1 MNLRNEIVLLAIGC
15 LFFDQTVWA
24 AQAIQ
29 NSQEYLD
36 RDLSVK
42 SSERVISSV
51 PEINSEI
58 AGNVKFYLKKLI
70 INSDVKG
77 NDINEEVYTITKKY
91 AEKEVSIKDLN
102 MAVAEITACFRK
114 NGYPA
119 ATAYLPQQASKDGTI
134 QIDVEVGRYGKIIIE
149 NGSSLKTKVVERL
162 SSVLHE
168 GEIIRTKKL
177 ETVLHN
183 IIDLGGVRAGG
194 IMRPGTAIGETDIV
208 IRVED
213 GKRDSYVL
221 YSENHG
227 SKSSG
232 RYRYGVVANWYE
244 MAGVG
249 DHLAINGSVSNEE
262 QHNYGIQYDQLIG
275 KDGTKLGI
283 SVSRTDYELGS
294 HYSAI
299 GAVGEATT
307 VGVNGSTPLWKTST
321 SRMGVYYGWDYRKLQ
336 DELREFDYLI
346 EKHSNAFYLGINGM
360 ENISKTNLNYDLTFY
375 AGRLSYDD
383 AHIGSIP
390 LQAENDGKYSKA
402 LLNISALHRFDRNVD
417 LLVKAQVQQ
426 AGNNLD
432 SSEQIYLGGANAVRA
447 YPQGE
452 ASGDEG
458 YQATAELRYHT
469 KVPGLKLS
477 TFFDIG
483 HVKYTQNG
491 SMPGGTTLK
500 GWGIG
505 IAYNEPNGYW
515 ARVDYARRIGLAKDA
530 SDDAKDRDRIWFVVG
545 KSW

>member
-1 MNLRNEIVLLAIGC
+1 MTGVGLLIS
-15 LFFDQTVWA
+15 QTVLA

-29 NSQEYLD
+29 NSQEYVD
-36 RDLSVK
+36 RDLSIK
-42 SSERVISSV
+42 SSESVIDTFPKTSNVISSD
-51 PEINSEI
+51 
-58 AGNVKFYLKKLI
+58 VKFNLKKLI
-70 INSDVKG
+70 VNGGLKNNS
-77 NDINEEVYTITKKY
+77 INEEVQSVTKKY
-91 AEKEVSIKDLN
+91 DGKEVSIKDLN
-102 MAVAEITACFRK
+102 TAVSEITTCFRK

-134 QIDVEVGRYGKIIIE
+134 QINVEVGRYGKIIIE
-149 NGSSLKTKVVERL
+149 NDSSLKTSVVERL
-162 SSVLHE
+162 SSVLKK
-168 GEIIRTKKL
+168 GEVIRGSKL

-183 IIDLGGVRAGG
+183 IIDLGGVKAGG
-194 IMRPGTAIGETDIV
+194 IMRPGSVIGETDVV

-213 GKRDSYVL
+213 GKHDSYVL
-221 YSENHG
+221 YSENYG

-244 MAGVG
+244 LAGIG
-249 DHLAINGSVSNEE
+249 DHLTVNGSVSNEE
-262 QHNYGIQYDQLIG
+262 QHNYGIQYDKLVG
-275 KDGTKLGI
+275 KDGTNLGI
-283 SVSRTDYELGS
+283 GISRTDYELGS
-294 HYSAI
+294 HYSAL

-307 VGVNGSTPLWKTST
+307 VGINGSTPLWKTST
-321 SRMGVYYGWDYRKLQ
+321 SRMGLNYGWDYRKLQ
-336 DELREFDYLI
+336 DELREFDYLV
-346 EKHSNAFYLGINGM
+346 EKHSNAFYFGINGI
-360 ENISKTNLNYDLTFY
+360 ERIAKTNFNYDLTLY
-375 AGRLSYDD
+375 AGHLSYDD
-383 AHIGSIP
+383 AYVGGIP
-390 LQAENDGKYSKA
+390 LQVENDGKYSKA
-402 LLNISALHRFDRNVD
+402 LLNISTLHQFDRNVD

-458 YQATAELRYHT
+458 YQTTVELRYHT
-469 KVPGLKLS
+469 KVPGLTLS

-491 SMPGGTTLK
+491 SIPGGTTLK

-530 SDDAKDRDRIWFVVG
+530 TDDAKDKDRIWFVVG

>member
-1 MNLRNEIVLLAIGC
+1 MALRKQIILMTIGGVLIS
-15 LFFDQTVWA
+15 QTAWA

-29 NSQEYLD
+29 NSQEYID
-36 RDLSVK
+36 KDLSVRN
-42 SSERVISSV
+42 SERVITTSPETSNAISSD
-51 PEINSEI
+51 
-58 AGNVKFYLKKLI
+58 VKFYLKRLI
-70 INSDVKG
+70 VNGEFLG
-77 NDINEEVYTITKKY
+77 NDISEGLQVITKTY
-91 AEKEVSIKDLN
+91 DGKEVSIKDLN
-102 MAVAEITACFRK
+102 TAVAEITTCFRK

-134 QIDVEVGRYGKIIIE
+134 QINVEVGRYGNIIIE
-149 NGSSLKTKVVERL
+149 NESRLKTSVVERL
-162 SSVLHE
+162 SSVLQK
-168 GEIIRTKKL
+168 GDVIRGKKL

-194 IMRPGTAIGETDIV
+194 IMRPGSVLGETDVV

-221 YSENHG
+221 YGENYG

-232 RYRYGVVANWYE
+232 RYRYGVAANLYE
-244 MAGVG
+244 LSGVG
-249 DHLAINGSVSNEE
+249 DHLAINGSVSSEE
-262 QHNYGIQYDQLIG
+262 QHNYGIQYDQLVG

-283 SVSRTDYELGS
+283 GISRTDYELGS
-294 HYSAI
+294 HYSAL
-299 GAVGEATT
+299 GAVGEAIT
-307 VGVNGSTPLWKTST
+307 VGINGSTPLWKTST
-321 SRMGVYYGWDYRKLQ
+321 SRMGLNYGWDYRKLQ
-336 DELREFDYLI
+336 DELREFDYLV
-346 EKHSNAFYLGINGM
+346 EKHSNAFYFGINGM
-360 ENISKTNLNYDLTFY
+360 ERIAKTNFNYDLTLY
-375 AGRLSYDD
+375 TGRLSYDD
-383 AHIGSIP
+383 AYVGGIP
-390 LQAENDGKYSKA
+390 LQVENDGKYSKA
-402 LLNISALHRFDRNVD
+402 LFNISALHQFDRNID
-417 LLVKAQVQQ
+417 LLIKGQVQQ

-469 KVPGLKLS
+469 KVPGLTLS

-491 SMPGGTTLK
+491 SIPGGTTLK

-505 IAYNEPNGYW
+505 VVYNELNGYW

-530 SDDAKDRDRIWFVVG
+530 TDYAKDKDRIWFIVG

>member
-1 MNLRNEIVLLAIGC
+1 MAITS
-15 LFFDQTVWA
+15 LFISQTALA
-24 AQAIQ
+24 AQAVQ

-36 RDLSVK
+36 RDLSTVDSK
-42 SSERVISSV
+42 SVITTISEVSNDISSE
-51 PEINSEI
+51 
-58 AGNVKFYLKKLI
+58 VKFYLKGLI
-70 INSDVKG
+70 INSDFT
-77 NDINEEVYTITKKY
+77 NDKINKDLQLLVRRYNGT
-91 AEKEVSIKDLN
+91 EVSIKDLN
-102 MAVAEITACFRK
+102 TAVSEVTVCFRK

-119 ATAYLPQQASKDGTI
+119 ATAYLPQQESKDGLI
-134 QIDVEVGRYGKIIIE
+134 QINVEEGRFGKIIIE
-149 NGSSLKTKVVERL
+149 NGSCLKTKIIERL
-162 SSVLHE
+162 ASVLQK

-194 IMRPGTAIGETDIV
+194 IMRPGTAIGETDLI

-232 RYRYGVVANWYE
+232 RYRYGSIANWYE
-244 MAGVG
+244 LTGVG

-262 QHNYGIQYDQLIG
+262 QHNYGIQYDQLVG

-299 GAVGEATT
+299 GAVGEAMTI
-307 VGVNGSTPLWKTST
+307 GINGSTPFWKTST
-321 SRMGVYYGWDYRKLQ
+321 SRMGLNYGWDYRELQ

-360 ENISKTNLNYDLTFY
+360 ENISKTNLNYDLTIY
-375 AGRLSYDD
+375 AGHLSYDD
-383 AHIGSIP
+383 ANVGGIP
-390 LQAENDGKYSKA
+390 LQVENDGKFSKV

-458 YQATAELRYHT
+458 YQVSAELRYHT
-469 KVPGLKLS
+469 KVSGLTLS

-505 IAYNEPNGYW
+505 IAYSESNGYW

-530 SDDAKDRDRIWFVVG
+530 SEDAKDKDRIWFIVG

>member
-1 MNLRNEIVLLAIGC
+1 MMAFVITGSA
-15 LFFDQTVWA
+15 WA

-36 RDLSVK
+36 RDLSAKETESVITNM
-42 SSERVISSV
+42 SEVSDNVS
-51 PEINSEI
+51 
-58 AGNVKFYLKKLI
+58 GDVKFHLKKLI
-70 INSDVKG
+70 INSDFD
-77 NDINEEVYTITKKY
+77 NDGINKELQAVTQKYTE
-91 AEKEVSIKDLN
+91 AQVSIKDLN
-102 MAVAEITACFRK
+102 AAVAEVTTCFRA

-119 ATAYLPQQASKDGTI
+119 ATAYLPQQESKDGTI
-134 QIDVEVGRYGKIIIE
+134 QINVEEGRYGKIIIE
-149 NGSSLKTKVVERL
+149 NVSCLKTKVIERL

-168 GEIIRTKKL
+168 GEIIRTRKL

-194 IMRPGTAIGETDIV
+194 IMRPDANIGETDIV
-208 IRVED
+208 IHVED

-221 YSENHG
+221 YSENYG

-232 RYRYGVVANWYE
+232 RYRYGVAANWYE

-249 DHLAINGSVSNEE
+249 DHLAINGSVSSEE
-262 QHNYGIQYDQLIG
+262 QHNYGIQYDQLVG

-283 SVSRTDYELGS
+283 NVSRTDYELGS

-307 VGVNGSTPLWKTST
+307 IGINGSTPFWKTST
-321 SRMGVYYGWDYRKLQ
+321 SRMGLNYGWDYRKLQ

-346 EKHSNAFYLGINGM
+346 EKHSNAFYLGVNGM
-360 ENISKTNLNYDLTFY
+360 ENISKTNLNYDLTIY

-383 AHIGSIP
+383 AHVGSIP
-390 LQAENDGKYSKA
+390 LQVVNDGKYSKA

-469 KVPGLKLS
+469 KVSGLTVS

-491 SMPGGTTLK
+491 STSGGTTLK

-505 IAYNEPNGYW
+505 VAYSEPHGYW

>member
-1 MNLRNEIVLLAIGC
+1 MLMTGVGLLIS
-15 LFFDQTVWA
+15 QTTWA

-29 NSQEYLD
+29 NSQEYID
-36 RDLSVK
+36 KDLSVK
-42 SSERVISSV
+42 NSERVITSFSETSSDTH
-51 PEINSEI
+51 SD
-58 AGNVKFYLKKLI
+58 VKFYLKKLI
-70 INSDVKG
+70 VNGVFKDSNIS
-77 NDINEEVYTITKKY
+77 EELQAVTKKY
-91 AEKEVSIKDLN
+91 DGKEVSIKDLN
-102 MAVAEITACFRK
+102 TAVAEITTYFRR

-119 ATAYLPQQASKDGTI
+119 ATAYLPQQASKDGSV
-134 QIDVEVGRYGKIIIE
+134 QINVEVGRYGNIIIE
-149 NGSSLKTKVVERL
+149 NESCLNTKVIERL
-162 SSVLHE
+162 SSVLQK
-168 GEIIRTKKL
+168 GDVIRGRKL

-194 IMRPGTAIGETDIV
+194 VMRPGSALGETDVV
-208 IRVED
+208 IRVEN

-249 DHLAINGSVSNEE
+249 DHLAMNGSVSNEE
-262 QHNYGIQYDQLIG
+262 QHNYGIQYDQLVG

-283 SVSRTDYELGS
+283 GVSRTDYELGS
-294 HYSAI
+294 HYSAL

-307 VGVNGSTPLWKTST
+307 VGINGSTPLWKTST
-321 SRMGVYYGWDYRKLQ
+321 SRMSLNYGWDYRKLQ

-360 ENISKTNLNYDLTFY
+360 ERIDKTNFNYDLTLY

-383 AHIGSIP
+383 AYVGGIP
-390 LQAENDGKYSKA
+390 LPVENDGKYSKA
-402 LLNISALHRFDRNVD
+402 LLNVSAVHQFDRNID

-469 KVPGLKLS
+469 KVYGLTLS

-491 SMPGGTTLK
+491 SIPGGTTLK

-505 IAYNEPNGYW
+505 VSYSESHGYW

-530 SDDAKDRDRIWFVVG
+530 TDDAKDKDRIWFVVG

>member
-15 LFFDQTVWA
+15 LFFNQTVWA
-24 AQAIQ
+24 AQAIP
-29 NSQEYLD
+29 STQEYFD
-36 RDLSVK
+36 KNISKKGNGNIVFAFSDTDSVA
-42 SSERVISSV
+42 SSEI
-51 PEINSEI
+51 
-58 AGNVKFYLKKLI
+58 KFYLTKLVISKVIGDNGIDKDLQRI
-70 INSDVKG
+70 IRSY
-77 NDINEEVYTITKKY
+77 EQ
-91 AEKEVSIKDLN
+91 KEVSIEDLN
-102 MAVAEITACFRK
+102 KAVVAITTCFRE

-119 ATAYLPQQASKDGTI
+119 ATAYLPQQESKDGSI
-134 QIDVEVGRYGKIIIE
+134 QINVEEGRYGKIIIE
-149 NGSSLKTKVVERL
+149 NGSRLKTKVVERL

-232 RYRYGVVANWYE
+232 RYRYGVAANWYE
-244 MAGVG
+244 LAGVG
-249 DHLAINGSVSNEE
+249 DHLTINGSVSNEE

-346 EKHSNAFYLGINGM
+346 EKHSNAFYLSINGM

-375 AGRLSYDD
+375 VGRLSYDD

-390 LQAENDGKYSKA
+390 LQVENDGKYSKA

-426 AGNNLD
+426 AENNLD

-469 KVPGLKLS
+469 KVSGLTVS
-477 TFFDIG
+477 TFFDVG

-530 SDDAKDRDRIWFVVG
+530 TDDAKDKDRIWFVVG